1 MAERSI
7 HMSAA
12 EAVPASPVSSDLSW
26 EAIFAVEAARLRAAL
41 GPSLLAV
48 EHVGSTAVPG
58 LPARPI
64 LDIGVAVAGAEA
76 VMACLPL
83 LRSWGYACRQTHGA
97 AWQPSFV
104 GDGPI
109 PIHLYLYPIGSRE
122 WEALLLFRDYLR
134 AEPAAARRYAA
145 CKQALV
151 VDTAW
156 SNSAYR
162 EAKSACI
169 EAILPAARAWQRR
182 QPLDSGRLA
191 YAVQVLAHRDPH
203 LAAIVAAHGLP
214 PLWQR
219 PPGFATLLAIILEQQ
234 VSLASAQATFRRL
247 LALTNPLSPATFLA
261 LDDATLR
268 TIGFSRQK
276 TAYGRMLAQ
285 ALLAGELDLERLTA
299 LDDEDAVRML
309 TRLKGIGRWTATI
322 YLLEALLRPDAWP
335 VDDLALATA
344 VQKALGL
351 PRRPSPTALA
361 TIAEP
366 WRPWR
371 GVAARLF
378 WHAYLEGYWP
388 EAMTAMG

>member
-1 MAERSI
+1 MGVFAS
-7 HMSAA
+7 
-12 EAVPASPVSSDLSW
+12 EALPVASVLPDLSW
-26 EAIFAVEAARLRAAL
+26 EAVFAVEAIRLRTAL
-41 GPSLLAV
+41 GPALLAV
-48 EHVGSTAVPG
+48 EHIGSTAVPG

-64 LDIGVAVAGAEA
+64 LDIGVAVSCAEER
-76 VMACLPL
+76 MACLPL
-83 LRSWGYACRQTHGA
+83 LQPWGYAYRETPST
-97 AWQPSFV
+97 AWQPHFV
-104 GDGPI
+104 CHRSP

-122 WEALLLFRDYLR
+122 WEDLLLFRDYLR

-145 CKQALV
+145 CKQAWVAGAACSEL
-151 VDTAW
+151 TCRA
-156 SNSAYR
+156 
-162 EAKSACI
+162 EKSACI
-169 EAILPAARAWQRR
+169 AAVLATARAWQRR
-182 QPLDSGRLA
+182 RPLDTGRLA

-203 LAAIVAAHGLP
+203 FAAIVAAHGPP

-268 TIGFSRQK
+268 AIGFSRQK
-276 TAYGRMLAQ
+276 TLYGRVLAR
-285 ALLAGELDLERLTA
+285 ALLAGELDLASLTA
-299 LDDEDAVRML
+299 LDDGEAVHTL

-322 YLLEALLRPDAWP
+322 YLLEALLRPDVWP
-335 VDDLALATA
+335 VDDVALAAA
-344 VQKALGL
+344 VQKSLGL
-351 PRRPSPTALA
+351 SRRPDPSTLA
-361 TIAEP
+361 QMAEP

-388 EAMTAMG
+388 ETMTAMG